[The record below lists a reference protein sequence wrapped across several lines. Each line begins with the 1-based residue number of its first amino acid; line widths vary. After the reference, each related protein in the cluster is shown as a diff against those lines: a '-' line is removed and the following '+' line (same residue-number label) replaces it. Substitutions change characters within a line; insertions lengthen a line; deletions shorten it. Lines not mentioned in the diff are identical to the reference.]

1 VARLMRLV
9 KLAFGALLAAI
20 AVWIEAVL
28 RTPEIKR
35 RKALRRRSRV
45 LPKS

>member
-1 VARLMRLV
+1 MRLL
-9 KLAFGALLAAI
+9 KLAFGVVLAAI
-20 AVWIEAVL
+20 AVWIEAVMH
-28 RTPEIKR
+28 TADVKR

>member
-1 VARLMRLV
+1 MRLV
-9 KLAFGALLAAI
+9 KLAVGAVLAAVLI
-20 AVWIEAVL
+20 WVDAVL
-28 RTPEIKR
+28 HTPEVKR